1 MSNVLRKEKKQEVIA
16 LGRLGWPLRRIEE
29 ATGVRRET
37 ASGYLKEAG
46 ITVRPPGWQSRES
59 TKAATAGGSDSA
71 SKPAIGVIL
80 DPEAKPAMG
89 VTPDFV
95 QVFAENPPT
104 LLPPAAPVSL
114 SQCEPFRETIEE
126 A

>member
-80 DPEAKPAMG
+80 DPEAKPAIEVTPDSEAKPAMG

-95 QVFAENPPT
+95 QVFQRTHRYYCHP
-104 LLPPAAPVSL
+104 
-114 SQCEPFRETIEE
+114 QRRFH
-126 A
+126 